1 MKQNKK
7 LCNKF
12 LYFSVLFLI
21 ISLLVSVAMGAA
33 TEKTTKSSL
42 GVVNTDPQGQCQ
54 NIHMQ
59 QRQIFEKMTRIED
72 QLDIKGIIE

>member
-1 MKQNKK
+1 
-7 LCNKF
+7 
-12 LYFSVLFLI
+12 
-21 ISLLVSVAMGAA
+21 MGAA